1 MTNPC
6 QIEACAGQPVCSE
19 CQRLRYCP
27 GAAPGGAHN
36 DLASELRDGSA
47 PVLSASELTAAL
59 LQIKDCLPKSTRMQT
74 TGSIVVLT
82 LGAQI
87 PSKSDAAAA
96 TGFIRAMVATGEKR
110 SSAKE
115 TGEIRYSSDQRQ

>member
-1 MTNPC
+1 MHNPC
-6 QIEACAGQPVCSE
+6 TIEACAGQPVCSE

-27 GAAPGGAHN
+27 AAAQGSAKN

-110 SSAKE
+110 ASAAKQGA
-115 TGEIRYSSDQRQ
+115 TPCP

>member
-1 MTNPC
+1 MHNPC
-6 QIEACAGQPVCSE
+6 TIEACAGQPVCSE

-27 GAAPGGAHN
+27 GAAQGGAQ
-36 DLASELRDGSA
+36 AGSKTPDA

-87 PSKSDAAAA
+87 PSKSDAATA

-110 SSAKE
+110 ASAAKQGA
-115 TGEIRYSSDQRQ
+115 TPCP

>member
-6 QIEACAGQPVCSE
+6 TIESCAGQPVCSE

-27 GAAPGGAHN
+27 GAAPGGAQ
-36 DLASELRDGSA
+36 AGSKLPDA

-110 SSAKE
+110 NCKDKA
-115 TGEIRYSSDQRQ
+115 GAA